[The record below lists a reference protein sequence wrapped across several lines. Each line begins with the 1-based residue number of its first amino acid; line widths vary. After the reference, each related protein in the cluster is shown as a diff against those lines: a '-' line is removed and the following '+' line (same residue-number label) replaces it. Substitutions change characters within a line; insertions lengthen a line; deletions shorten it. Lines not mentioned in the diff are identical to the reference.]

1 MVLLDVRM
9 PGMYGFETAAMM
21 RKCEKSA
28 HLPIIFVTAADR
40 SETHVA
46 QGYSLGAVDYVYTPI
61 VPEILGAKVA
71 MFVELKPQRERMRH
85 LDQREHERQRGE
97 ALDRLEVEVKRNR
110 FSHFRWT
117 CCRSRVWTAT
127 SGN

>member
-1 MVLLDVRM
+1 MKTHSGNEALRALLQQDFAVVLLDVRM

-21 RKCEKSA
+21 REREKSA

-46 QGYSLGAVDYVYTPI
+46 QGYSLGAVDYVYTPN

-71 MFVELKPQRERMRH
+71 VP
-85 LDQREHERQRGE
+85 G
-97 ALDRLEVEVKRNR
+97 A
-110 FSHFRWT
+110 
-117 CCRSRVWTAT
+117 
-127 SGN
+127 